1 MAGTTASPSRFSRAK
16 FFPARTDEAAAQFLS
31 LFHRYAY
38 ILRPY
43 TGGGWFSAQDDWKLS
58 DGEILKAIAGLQ
70 SKYYLGT
77 RCGKASKY
85 AVLDIDAGSKYHC
98 KEGYAKIAALL
109 EKAGIAEHNL
119 YQSSESGGWH
129 IYIFFD
135 APVSSRDLYRQFHQ
149 LFTLHDFE
157 VAKGKL
163 EIFPNPGDKSLG
175 QGLRLPLQ
183 QGFAWLN
190 PDSLVVREDREGMSP
205 TEALLSFV
213 RDMEC
218 TVNPYHDFHKLRAY
232 VEKLSATRQVI
243 VARAAT
249 PSTMGEVIP
258 IRRDMGQQSGPEAI
272 SVVRKAF
279 HKVPPGINC
288 DTWVT
293 GRHYF
298 QNGLTGPSQR
308 ADALFSLMH
317 YFFYGDPERLIAAMG
332 YGFEDE
338 RKWLVD
344 EVIKN
349 KHHGKSKDIA
359 SGRADALKQIERAA
373 NWVPPHRRGQEA
385 RKYEPVVPISWV
397 RNNAKRATVAQKK
410 ITVAV
415 EDFREANMQ
424 FSTRD
429 LALKSGVST
438 RTIAK
443 YPQLWKPAMEEIRSG
458 RLATDLHEYNAVEG
472 AASQESLPPSS
483 IQEKIMPPGRLAA
496 RRILYEL
503 KMRDARETRK
513 NSEAAQRSEKGS
525 QERWRDR
532 VDVLMEKDVSATS
545 DGELRILIN
554 LLARELIIAPTEEEC
569 VWLSGYISS
578 LKERALAQGQP
589 IQLSIEARQ
598 RFA

>member
-1 MAGTTASPSRFSRAK
+1 MAAPSRFSRAK
-16 FFPARTDEAAAQFLS
+16 YFPPRTDEAAALFLG

-43 TGGGWFSAQDDWKLS
+43 TGGSWFSAKDDWKLS
-58 DGEILKAIAGLQ
+58 DTEILKAVAGVQ
-70 SKYYLGT
+70 PKYFIGT

-85 AVLDIDAGSKYHC
+85 AVLDIDAGSKYHT

-109 EKAGIAEHNL
+109 EKSGIAEHNL

-135 APVSSRDLYRQFHQ
+135 APVSSRDLYRQLHQ

-190 PDSLVVREDREGMSP
+190 PESLVIREEREGMSP
-205 TEALLSFV
+205 AAALLTFV

-218 TVNPYHDFHKLRAY
+218 TVNPYHHFHKLRAY
-232 VEKLSATRQVI
+232 VEKLSATRQII
-243 VARAAT
+243 VAKAAT
-249 PSTMGEVIP
+249 PATMGEVIS
-258 IRRDMGQQSGPEAI
+258 IRRDVPEQADPEAV

-279 HKVPPGINC
+279 QKLPPGINC

-298 QNGLTGPSQR
+298 QTGLTGPSQR
-308 ADALFSLMH
+308 ADAVFSLMH
-317 YFFYGDPERLIAAMG
+317 YLFYGDPERLISPMG
-332 YGFEDE
+332 YGYEEE

-344 EVIKN
+344 EVLKN
-349 KHHGKSKDIA
+349 KHHGLSKDIA

-397 RNNAKRATVAQKK
+397 RKNANRAAEAQKK
-410 ITVAV
+410 IVAAV
-415 EDFREANMQ
+415 EDFREANMP

-429 LALKSGVST
+429 IEAKCGVSS

-443 YPQLWKPAMEEIRSG
+443 YPQLWKPAQEEIRA
-458 RLATDLHEYNAVEG
+458 RCLAGALHEYNAGEG
-472 AASQESLPPSS
+472 AASSESLPPASVP
-483 IQEKIMPPGRLAA
+483 EKIMPPGRLAA

-503 KMRDARETRK
+503 KMRDAARTRK
-513 NSEAAQRSEKGS
+513 LEQAAQRS
-525 QERWRDR
+525 QEAAYDKWRDR
-532 VDVLMEKDVSATS
+532 VDLLAKVDSAAASEK
-545 DGELRILIN
+545 ELKVLIN
-554 LLARELIIAPTEEEC
+554 LLARELIIAPTEEDC

-578 LKERALAQGQP
+578 LKERALAQGQA
-589 IQLSIEARQ
+589 IQLSIERIAS
-598 RFA
+598 AS